1 MIEYRILRPSLMKY
15 HTQLLTVNGDAQGSW
30 TLTRVGTAEERMGID
45 KEIVSLEDKLAE
57 VEGWEIRVQELSEA
71 LSVQDK

>member
-1 MIEYRILRPSLMKY
+1 MKY